1 MSTKKVWAKPELEFL
16 TINMTEAT
24 TYDQPEHDE
33 AYNGD
38 NTRKKP
44 DGTLVPHHES

>member
-1 MSTKKVWAKPELEFL
+1 MKKVWNKPALEFL
-16 TINMTEAT
+16 DVQMTEAA

-33 AYNGD
+33 AYNGV
-38 NTRKKP
+38 NTRTKP

>member
-1 MSTKKVWAKPELEFL
+1 MTYKAWVKPKLESL
-16 TINMTEAT
+16 NINMTEAS
-24 TYDQPEHDE
+24 TYNQPEHDE

-38 NTRKKP
+38 NTRTKP